1 MTNEEKELLEPM
13 IRSIMEKH
21 NGQATDEK
29 VAKALELLGTLADTA
44 AKYTYNYKHSDY
56 GTMVKDVPEALRPLL
71 NNDDEHDD
79 LPEFDDLMDECSKIN
94 HDTLADA
101 INSIIYFWLDKWH
114 KVMND
119 DDNDEG
125 VWVYGL
131 PLAIV
136 IAERFSLRECIPAL
150 LEIERQDR
158 DFAETF
164 FDESDMAG
172 MPASCIYQI
181 ATADDLP
188 MLADFVRERGIH
200 TFSKAEVIA
209 AGATLP
215 RREPQ
220 LLQRVQ
226 QWLCEILG
234 IFADD
239 IDLEV
244 GDVMLL
250 EAIIHCCIHTR
261 CEAAKPMIIRMY
273 SKYKMPNIMIPG
285 GVNEVRKTI
294 KRADIGVLADDRES
308 AETIYLNADTSYD
321 EDYDDEDYDDE
332 DYDDDSDYEEIEDDD
347 EAYEFDEEELAPRQE
362 YCGWAYGGKVRHLPV
377 KSLQKLTLR
386 IELVKSEPLVWR
398 ELEVPSSICLTSL
411 AQAIL
416 LAMGWNE
423 DHLHQFIGKKR
434 DCYNTSP
441 NMPDSPFTMGVKDG
455 SRYGITHLL
464 QKKGDS
470 VQFEYDYGDG
480 WLHVVKLKAM
490 ADYVKG
496 EKKVVK
502 LTGGANA
509 CPPDDCGGIWR
520 YNHMVQLMRE
530 MPNSRELREFY
541 DWMGSKWDPAFF
553 PQKEAARAVDR
564 MN

>member
-13 IRSIMEKH
+13 IRSIMEKSK
-21 NGQATDEK
+21 GQVTDEE
-29 VAKALELLGTLADTA
+29 VAKALEMLNTLADNTA
-44 AKYTYNYKHSDY
+44 SIYSYEHPDY

-79 LPEFDDLMDECSKIN
+79 LPEFDELMDECAKID

-114 KVMND
+114 KVNND
-119 DDNDEG
+119 EVKDEG
-125 VWVYGL
+125 VWIYGL

-136 IAERFSLRECIPAL
+136 IAERYALRECILAL

-164 FDESDMAG
+164 FDESYMAG

-188 MLADFVRERGIH
+188 LLADFVRERGIH

-239 IDLEV
+239 IDPEV

-261 CEAAKPMIIRMY
+261 CEVAKPMIIRMY

-321 EDYDDEDYDDE
+321 EDYDDDDYDV
-332 DYDDDSDYEEIEDDD
+332 
-347 EAYEFDEEELAPRQE
+347 EELAPRQR
-362 YCGWAYGGKVRHLPV
+362 YCGWVYGGKVRLLPV
-377 KSLQKLTLR
+377 KSLQKYTLR
-386 IELVKSEPLVWR
+386 IELAKSEPLVWR
-398 ELEVPSSICLTSL
+398 ELEVPSSISLTSL

-423 DHLHQFIGKKR
+423 DRQREKLLWHQSTRSGFSIQ
-434 DCYNTSP
+434 Y
-441 NMPDSPFTMGVKDG
+441 G
-455 SRYGITHLL
+455 SQGRQSLWHHPSATEERRFC
-464 QKKGDS
+464 S
-470 VQFEYDYGDG
+470 VR
-480 WLHVVKLKAM
+480 
-490 ADYVKG
+490 
-496 EKKVVK
+496 
-502 LTGGANA
+502 
-509 CPPDDCGGIWR
+509 IR
-520 YNHMVQLMRE
+520 
-530 MPNSRELREFY
+530 LR
-541 DWMGSKWDPAFF
+541 
-553 PQKEAARAVDR
+553 R
-564 MN
+564 

>member
-13 IRSIMEKH
+13 IRSIMEKSK
-21 NGQATDEK
+21 GQVTDEE
-29 VAKALELLGTLADTA
+29 VAKALEMLNTLADNTA
-44 AKYTYNYKHSDY
+44 SIYSYEHPDY

-71 NNDDEHDD
+71 NNGDEHED
-79 LPEFDDLMDECSKIN
+79 LPEFDDLMDECAKID

-114 KVMND
+114 KVNND
-119 DDNDEG
+119 EVKDEG
-125 VWVYGL
+125 VWIYGL

-136 IAERFSLRECIPAL
+136 IAERYALRECILAL

-164 FDESDMAG
+164 FDESYMAG

-188 MLADFVRERGIH
+188 LLADFVRERGIH

-239 IDLEV
+239 IDPEV

-261 CEAAKPMIIRMY
+261 CEVAKPMIIRMY

-321 EDYDDEDYDDE
+321 EDYDDDDYDV
-332 DYDDDSDYEEIEDDD
+332 
-347 EAYEFDEEELAPRQE
+347 EELAPRQR
-362 YCGWAYGGKVRHLPV
+362 YCGWVYGGKVRLLPV
-377 KSLQKLTLR
+377 KSLQKYTLR
-386 IELVKSEPLVWR
+386 IELAKSEPLVWR
-398 ELEVPSSICLTSL
+398 ELEVPSSISLTSL

-423 DHLHQFIGKKR
+423 DHLHQFIGKGKN
-434 DCYNTSP
+434 YYGTSQHEV
-441 NMPDSPFTMGVKDG
+441 DSPFSMGVKDG

-470 VQFEYDYGDG
+470 VQFEYDYGDS
-480 WLHVVKLKAM
+480 WLHVVKLKSM
-490 ADYVKG
+490 ADYANG
-496 EKKVVK
+496 EKQVVK

-520 YNHMVQLMRE
+520 YNHLVQLMRE
-530 MPNSRELREFY
+530 EPNSHELREFY